1 MHQIIHHWL
10 LLSIFN
16 SNDGN
21 RTDQLHK
28 QKFVGCRGLGI
39 LVGLE
44 LSRKLF
50 LILWISLSCFKI
62 QWGSNTHLFCSF
74 NNICHYWLCPSS
86 WSIFFSLLYICLT
99 SSHFTD
105 NFPLSAFKMLKC
117 IIDFGPLF
125 LCNLIQYHD
134 CKYFP
139 SMPDSKI
146 PICEPKTFFGLQ
158 LLDLFEHLI

>member
-21 RTDQLHK
+21 STDQLHK

-74 NNICHYWLCPSS
+74 NNFVTIDYALLLEVSFLVFYTS
-86 WSIFFSLLYICLT
+86 VSLLPTSLTIFLCQLSKCWSVSSILVLCFCVILSSIMTVNTFHLCLT
-99 SSHFTD
+99 PKYLFASPKLSLVS
-105 NFPLSAFKMLKC
+105 NF
-117 IIDFGPLF
+117 
-125 LCNLIQYHD
+125 
-134 CKYFP
+134 
-139 SMPDSKI
+139 
-146 PICEPKTFFGLQ
+146 
-158 LLDLFEHLI
+158 